1 MTFLNGILAFG
12 AIAALVPLL
21 IHLFNRSRFKV
32 VAWGAI
38 HLLESVLRKNRK
50 QIQLEQE
57 RLISYIQKSYKAR
70 IKWVK
75 QGKIDQVI
83 CSEIGA
89 CLAAGR
95 MDLVE
100 NLVSRKARLQSLNSL
115 VDQMEYQRRFRNDE
129 VILPPEES
137 LEKENGITTLNTD
150 STQKQ

>member
-1 MTFLNGILAFG
+1 MWIPTVGVNVSESPKKIPPIEQEPMLAD
-12 AIAALVPLL
+12 IQ
-21 IHLFNRSRFKV
+21 N
-32 VAWGAI
+32 
-38 HLLESVLRKNRK
+38 
-50 QIQLEQE
+50 QIKLEQE

-100 NLVSRKARLQSLNSL
+100 NLVARKTRLQSLNSL
-115 VDQMEYQRRFRNDE
+115 VEQMEYQYRFGKDE
-129 VILPPEES
+129 VVLP
-137 LEKENGITTLNTD
+137 LEQTEHSMDKKTIDNTD

>member
-1 MTFLNGILAFG
+1 MDIRSSCIFVWIPIVGVDVSESPKGIPPIEQEPMLAD
-12 AIAALVPLL
+12 IQ
-21 IHLFNRSRFKV
+21 
-32 VAWGAI
+32 
-38 HLLESVLRKNRK
+38 K

>member
-1 MTFLNGILAFG
+1 MSESPKRIPPIEAPMLSD
-12 AIAALVPLL
+12 
-21 IHLFNRSRFKV
+21 IH
-32 VAWGAI
+32 
-38 HLLESVLRKNRK
+38 K

>member
-1 MTFLNGILAFG
+1 M
-12 AIAALVPLL
+12 
-21 IHLFNRSRFKV
+21 
-32 VAWGAI
+32 
-38 HLLESVLRKNRK
+38 LESPKGIPPLHEEPMLADIQQ
-50 QIQLEQE
+50 QIQLEQD

-100 NLVSRKARLQSLNSL
+100 NLVTRKTRLHSLTSLKEQIEYQKTFQSDSL
-115 VDQMEYQRRFRNDE
+115 VLPPSEINNDE
-129 VILPPEES
+129 TNAE
-137 LEKENGITTLNTD
+137 TD

>member
-1 MTFLNGILAFG
+1 MSESPKGIPP
-12 AIAALVPLL
+12 IEQEPMLVD
-21 IHLFNRSRFKV
+21 IQ
-32 VAWGAI
+32 
-38 HLLESVLRKNRK
+38 K

-100 NLVSRKARLQSLNSL
+100 NLVSRKARLHSLNSL
-115 VDQMEYQRRFRNDE
+115 VEQMEYQHRFGKDE
-129 VILPPEES
+129 VVLPIEQNEHS
-137 LEKENGITTLNTD
+137 MDKKAIDNTD

>member
-1 MTFLNGILAFG
+1 MWIPIVGVDVSESPKGIPPIEQEPMLAD
-12 AIAALVPLL
+12 
-21 IHLFNRSRFKV
+21 IH
-32 VAWGAI
+32 
-38 HLLESVLRKNRK
+38 K

-100 NLVSRKARLQSLNSL
+100 NLVSRKARLHSLNSL
-115 VDQMEYQRRFRNDE
+115 IEQMEYQHRFGKDE
-129 VILPPEES
+129 VVLPIEQNEHS
-137 LEKENGITTLNTD
+137 MDKKAIDNTD